1 MQVNQRCSRMKKE
14 ITKFLLVGLPRSGTT
29 IFANF
34 IHSSK
39 NAFCFLEPHWEHVIY
54 KGSTKFL
61 RDNKL
66 RLIYGLKYLADE
78 SLPLDKVLDNISK
91 RYPFCGIKETFR
103 SDCYLNISP
112 DIVNNDLL
120 QHYKDAGY
128 LLVPIIRNPL
138 NVWNSFQRKNPPAGS
153 WPDRLDL
160 FIENYCRFFSFIGD
174 AVPVVYEKF
183 VEDAASEFSKKV
195 SVDLGVNKIQTRKSK
210 MGDRDA
216 RHSTVI
222 SFIKRDVCYLKAD
235 KKAIEKSDAMKLYK
249 EFAANN
255 G

>member
-1 MQVNQRCSRMKKE
+1 MMKKE

-29 IFANF
+29 ILANF

-39 NAFCFLEPHWEHVIY
+39 NAFCFLEPHWEYVFY

-61 RDNKL
+61 RDKKL
-66 RLIYGLKYLADE
+66 RLLFGLKYFVDE
-78 SLPLDKVLDNISK
+78 SLPLDKALDNISK
-91 RYPFCGIKETFR
+91 KYSFCGIKETFR

-112 DIVNNDLL
+112 DIVNSDLL
-120 QHYKDAGY
+120 QRYKDARY

-138 NVWNSFQRKNPPAGS
+138 NVWNSFQRKNPVDGS
-153 WPDRLDL
+153 WPDSLDL

-174 AVPVVYEKF
+174 AVPVVFEKF

-195 SVDLGVNKIQTRKSK
+195 SFDLGVNKIKTRKSK

-216 RHSTVI
+216 IDSTVI
-222 SFIKRDVCYLKAD
+222 RLIKRDVCYLKTD
-235 KKAIEKSDAMKLYK
+235 KKAIEKSDAMKFYK
-249 EFAANN
+249 EFAVNN